1 MGGAGSDQHWFVDA
15 LGDAQRGAADGLSS
29 LYREFHA
36 PLLRYLRARE
46 PKLADDLASETW
58 IGVAQRITAFEGDR
72 RAFAAWLFTIARNR
86 LADSRRASI
95 RRRTEPVAEI
105 SERADGTPAEQIAM
119 DNLSAQEAV
128 CLIVR
133 VLSKDQA
140 EVILLRV
147 LGDLSIAQV
156 AQVMGRDEVW
166 VGVNHHRALKRLA
179 SRLPSKL
186 LELK

>member
-1 MGGAGSDQHWFVDA
+1 MGSAGDDGEPFAGALVA
-15 LGDAQRGAADGLSS
+15 AQRGEAAGLTT
-29 LYREFHA
+29 LYREFQ
-36 PLLRYLRARE
+36 PSLLRYLRARE
-46 PKLADDLASETW
+46 PQLADDLASETW
-58 IGVAQRITAFEGDR
+58 VGVAQRIISFEGDR
-72 RAFAAWLFTIARNR
+72 SAFAAWLFTIARHR
-86 LADSRRASI
+86 LADFRRTSS
-95 RRRTEPVAEI
+95 RRRTQTVADI
-105 SERADGTPAEQIAM
+105 DERPGEHAAEQIAV
-119 DNLSAQEAV
+119 DHLTAQEAV

-133 VLSKDQA
+133 VLNKDQA

-156 AQVMGRDEVW
+156 AQVMGRDIVW